1 MTMKLPSR
9 LPFQLPARL
18 PTLEG
23 WKRRAAYGV
32 FFALAFLFALQRTFP
47 TEAVKERLVLEAAA
61 LGWQVRMGG
70 ISPSGFGGVRM
81 RDVTL
86 ESHEGTRIPLEEA
99 RASLRLWPLLFG
111 RRSLAFDFALYGGRL
126 SGVAEQGPGT
136 QRLALLGEGIDL
148 GRASVVRKA
157 VGIDLAGTLRA
168 DVDVTLDAREPAR
181 SAGRI
186 DLSVEKAAVNGGE
199 VLVPGMGGNLSL
211 PRVSLGTVVAK
222 AAIKAGRAEFEKL
235 EAKSEDVEASA
246 DQLYFMAQPRLEYA
260 PLFGRAKVKL
270 SDGFWQKS
278 GTAGLRGVVEMAL
291 ASAKGRD
298 GAYGFQIYGTLGH
311 PQARPAA
318 Q

>member
-1 MTMKLPSR
+1 MKLPPR
-9 LPFQLPARL
+9 LPFKVPSGL
-18 PTLEG
+18 PTLGG
-23 WKRRAAYGV
+23 WKRRAAYGT

-61 LGWQVRMGG
+61 MGWQVRMAD

-81 RDVTL
+81 RAVTL
-86 ESHEGTRIPLEEA
+86 ESQDGTRIPLEEA
-99 RASLRLWPLLFG
+99 RASLRLWPLLLG
-111 RRSLAFDFALYGGRL
+111 RRGLSFDLALYGGRL
-126 SGVAEQGPGT
+126 AGLAEQGPGT
-136 QRLALLGEGIDL
+136 QRLVLKGEGIDL

-157 VGIDLAGTLRA
+157 AGIDLAGMLRA
-168 DVDVTLDAREPAR
+168 DVDVTLDVREPAK
-181 SAGRI
+181 STGRI

-211 PRVSLGTVVAK
+211 PRMSLGTVVAK
-222 AAIKAGRAEFEKL
+222 AAVKAGRAEFEKL
-235 EAKSEDVEASA
+235 EARSEDVEASA
-246 DQLYFMAQPRLEYA
+246 DQLYFMAQPRLAYA
-260 PLFGRAKVKL
+260 PLFGRARVKL
-270 SDGFWQKS
+270 SDAFWQKS

-291 ASAKGRD
+291 ASAKGQD

>member
-1 MTMKLPSR
+1 MTMKLPPT
-9 LPFQLPARL
+9 LPFKLPARL

-23 WKRRAAYGV
+23 WKRRVAYGA

-61 LGWQVRMGG
+61 LGWQVQ
-70 ISPSGFGGVRM
+70 IADIAPSGFGGVRM
-81 RDVTL
+81 RNVTI

-99 RASLRLWPLLFG
+99 RASLRLWPLLRG
-111 RRSLAFDFALYGGRL
+111 RRGLSFDFALYGGRL
-126 SGVAEQGPGT
+126 SGFAEQGPGS
-136 QRLALLGEGIDL
+136 QRLALKGDGIEV
-148 GRASVVRKA
+148 GRASVLRKA

-168 DVDVTLDAREPAR
+168 DVDVTIDAREPAK
-181 SAGRI
+181 SSGSI
-186 DLSVEKAAVNGGE
+186 DVSVEKAAVNGGE
-199 VLVPGMGGNLSL
+199 VPVPGMGGNLSL

-222 AAIKAGRAEFEKL
+222 ATVKAGRAEFQKL

-246 DQLYFMAQPRLEYA
+246 EQTYFMVQPRLEYA
-260 PLFGRAKVKL
+260 PIFGRARVKL

-311 PQARPAA
+311 PQAKPAA

>member
-9 LPFQLPARL
+9 LPLKLPARL
-18 PTLEG
+18 PALEG
-23 WKRRAAYGV
+23 WKRRAAYGA

-61 LGWQVRMGG
+61 LGWQVRMAG

-86 ESHEGTRIPLEEA
+86 EWQEGTRIPLEEA
-99 RASLRLWPLLFG
+99 RASLRLWPLLLG
-111 RRSLAFDFALYGGRL
+111 RRGLAFDFALYGGRL
-126 SGVAEQGPGT
+126 SGFAEQGPGT
-136 QRLALLGEGIDL
+136 QRLALRGEGIDL
-148 GRASVVRKA
+148 GRASAVRKA

-168 DVDVTLDAREPAR
+168 DVDVTLDARDPAK

-186 DLSVEKAAVNGGE
+186 DLSVDKAAVNGGE
-199 VLVPGMGGNLSL
+199 VPVPGMGGNVSL
-211 PRVSLGTVVAK
+211 PRMSLGTVVAK
-222 AAIKAGRAEFEKL
+222 AAIRAGRAEFEKL

-246 DQLYFMAQPRLEYA
+246 DPLYFMAQPRLEYA
-260 PLFGRAKVKL
+260 PLVGRAKVKL

-311 PQARPAA
+311 PQAKPAA

>member
-1 MTMKLPSR
+1 MKLPSR

-23 WKRRAAYGV
+23 WKRRAAYGA
-32 FFALAFLFALQRTFP
+32 FFAVAFLFALQRTFP

-99 RASLRLWPLLFG
+99 RASLRLWPLLLG

-157 VGIDLAGTLRA
+157 VGIDLAGTVRT
-168 DVDVTLDAREPAR
+168 DVDVTLDARDPAK

-235 EAKSEDVEASA
+235 EARSEDVEASA
-246 DQLYFMAQPRLEYA
+246 DQLYFMAQPRLENA
-260 PLFGRAKVKL
+260 PVFGRVKVKL

-291 ASAKGRD
+291 ASARGRD
-298 GAYGFQIYGTLGH
+298 GAYGFQIYGTLGR